1 LERGRRINRM
11 KKWFILFGIVAIIIG
26 GGYFIF
32 SFYTVK
38 FIQPQLQKAMGPGLT
53 LEEMKL
59 KATYLSA
66 KGIRYEDPHSK
77 QKFFQIE
84 EVRIYPSL
92 FSLLKKSIQIRECT
106 FLKPSLF
113 FFRTQEGNFVGPGVA
128 MGKGKKGK
136 EVSEE
141 RKKRG
146 ESIPI
151 QIDRIRIEKGSID
164 FEDRKMG
171 EPPAQIRLRELDF
184 EIREIDYPIATS
196 HSPFELRTKMEGSKQ
211 KGNIYAKG
219 WLDLKTSD
227 MEISLR
233 MQKIEVKTFEPYY
246 RKKVSAE
253 IEAGHMNMES
263 KITIKQRMI
272 DAPGQLELN
281 DLHIRGGGT
290 VFYIPTK
297 TFVSLL
303 KERGNR
309 IPVSFHVKGNMD
321 DPQFNLRE
329 VLLTRIAV
337 SFAEALGF
345 PIKVVGETIFEETGK
360 GAGGLVEG
368 LRSIEDLFK
377 KKKEKKK

>member
-1 LERGRRINRM
+1 M
-11 KKWFILFGIVAIIIG
+11 KKWFIFFGIVAIMIG
-26 GGYFIF
+26 GGYFIL
-32 SFYTVK
+32 SFYAVK
-38 FIQPQLQKAMGPGLT
+38 FIRPQLQKAMGPGLT

-77 QKFFQIE
+77 KKFFQIE

-92 FSLLKKSIQIRECT
+92 FSLFKKSIQIKECT
-106 FLKPSLF
+106 LLKPSLF
-113 FFRTQEGNFVGPGVA
+113 FIRTQEGNFVGPGVT
-128 MGKGKKGK
+128 MRKGKGGK

-141 RKKRG
+141 GEKE
-146 ESIPI
+146 ESIPLR
-151 QIDRIRIEKGSID
+151 IDRIRIEKGSID
-164 FEDRKMG
+164 VEDRKMG

-184 EIREIDYPIATS
+184 EIREIEYPIATS
-196 HSPFELRTKMEGSKQ
+196 HSSFELSTKMEGSKQ

-233 MQKIEVKTFEPYY
+233 TEKIEVQTFEPYY

-253 IEAGHMNMES
+253 IEAGYMNMES

-297 TFVSLL
+297 TLVSLL

-309 IPVSFHVKGNMD
+309 IPVTFHVKGNMD

-329 VLLTRIAV
+329 AFLTRIAV

-345 PIKVVGETIFEETGK
+345 PIKVVGETIIEETGK
-360 GAGGLVEG
+360 GTGGLVEG